1 MTLCTSIRSAQIHQS
16 MAGPSQCRNPSTGF
30 YQQSPKNIYLVCV
43 LTTLPQSKQL
53 LCPLP
58 QNHTSDSSGTAP
70 TSTTQQ
76 FIMPFTK
83 EAFSRWVTLY
93 TAGVITFSPGNLVE
107 VYYGSCYTFR
117 AEWKLLP
124 KLSIITPSNHM
135 APSQFIQARHSPFI
149 TTGVQPARHT
159 AS

>member
-1 MTLCTSIRSAQIHQS
+1 
-16 MAGPSQCRNPSTGF
+16 
-30 YQQSPKNIYLVCV
+30 
-43 LTTLPQSKQL
+43 
-53 LCPLP
+53 
-58 QNHTSDSSGTAP
+58 
-70 TSTTQQ
+70 
-76 FIMPFTK
+76 MPFTK
-83 EAFSRWVTLY
+83 EAFGRWVTLY

-107 VYYGSCYTFR
+107 VYYGSCYTFK

-124 KLSIITPSNHM
+124 KLSIITPSHHM

>member
-1 MTLCTSIRSAQIHQS
+1 
-16 MAGPSQCRNPSTGF
+16 
-30 YQQSPKNIYLVCV
+30 
-43 LTTLPQSKQL
+43 
-53 LCPLP
+53 
-58 QNHTSDSSGTAP
+58 
-70 TSTTQQ
+70 
-76 FIMPFTK
+76 MPFTK
-83 EAFSRWVTLY
+83 EVFGKWVTLY

-124 KLSIITPSNHM
+124 RLSITTPSNHM
-135 APSQFIQARHSPFI
+135 SPSQFIQARHSPFI